1 MSVLDSQSSSTRKEI
16 LRNVAEHTAA
26 TRLRY
31 QGMHT
36 EPQSEMWFS
45 WGADA
50 LMLVAHTKKSPEPA
64 TWSAMC
70 EAVEGTLQRV
80 PELKTK
86 VFTDSGGPSS
96 AQREQLARATE
107 GKKYRVSVVSTAP
120 GVRFIVSSMAL
131 FNPTIRSFQPRDW
144 QQSLSHLGV
153 SASET
158 RRIEHAIRDFA
169 KLPGGER
176 FAVLRAVATS

>member
-1 MSVLDSQSSSTRKEI
+1 
-16 LRNVAEHTAA
+16 
-26 TRLRY
+26 
-31 QGMHT
+31 MHT
-36 EPQSEMWFS
+36 DPQSEMWFS

-70 EAVEGTLQRV
+70 KAVEDALRRA
-80 PELKTK
+80 PEVKTM

-96 AQREQLARATE
+96 AQRAELARATE

-131 FNPTIRSFQPRDW
+131 FNPTIQSFQPSDW

-153 SASET
+153 SSREA
-158 RRIEHAIRDFA
+158 RKIEQAVRDFA
-169 KLPGGER
+169 KSPGGER
-176 FAVLRAVATS
+176 FAVLRAVLSS

>member
-1 MSVLDSQSSSTRKEI
+1 
-16 LRNVAEHTAA
+16 
-26 TRLRY
+26 
-31 QGMHT
+31 MHT
-36 EPQSEMWFS
+36 EPQGEMWFS

-50 LMLVAHTKKSPEPA
+50 LMLVAHTKKGPEPA

-70 EAVEGTLQRV
+70 KAIDDALQRAT
-80 PELKTK
+80 ELKTI

-96 AQREQLARATE
+96 AQREELNRVTA
-107 GKKYRVSVVSTAP
+107 GKNYRVSVVSTAP

-131 FNPTIRSFQPRDW
+131 FNPTIRSFQPSDW

-153 SASET
+153 NPREARKVEQ
-158 RRIEHAIRDFA
+158 AIRDFA

-176 FAVLRAVATS
+176 FAVLRAVLAG